1 MNKDIYGLT
10 EIEAEEKKKKG
21 LVNVDTED
29 SLRSVSSIVR
39 SNVFTL
45 FNGINIVLA
54 ILVIIAGSPKNI
66 LFAGVI
72 LTNTLT
78 GIFQELKARQ
88 TLKSLSIMN
97 KHPVKVLRD
106 GEKVTVS
113 PEDIVQDD
121 VVVLETGVQVP
132 VDGAILCNNTVEV
145 DNSALTGE
153 SEPDMKSIGDFL
165 YSGSIILSGYC
176 LLRAE
181 KVGDDRYMSKLSAEA
196 REFKISNS
204 ELKESIDKIIRFLVN
219 IILPLGLMLIISQ
232 MFFAGKPWRVALLS
246 TVAGIISM
254 IPEGL
259 VLLTTL
265 SFLMGVVRLA
275 KWNTLVQE
283 LPATEVLA
291 RIDTLCLDKTGTITK
306 GKLHISEIE
315 YLDAFESESE
325 KCIVRNSLLNGT
337 KDENITIETIVEN
350 AIQIVAKGFDV
361 VNPTQQAII
370 EYSEKYA
377 NGFNSEKLISDIIP
391 FNSERKWSSV
401 LLNDGSAVFTGAVE
415 ILCKNKY
422 CEFQTL
428 SESYSN
434 LGKRVLVIAYSDD
447 FDKENKDTSNIIP
460 LSLLIF
466 EDEIRESA
474 NATLKYFRSQGVDI
488 KIISGDNPLTVANI
502 SKKAGV
508 ENADKYVD
516 ASTLP
521 NSKEAIR
528 EALLENAVFGRV
540 TPEQKRD
547 IVEALQDMGKAVA
560 MTGDGINDVLAL
572 KKSDCAIALANGTD
586 AAKAVSHLVLLDED
600 FSNLTYVVDE
610 GRRIINNLERTA
622 GLYLSKTIYSIL
634 LSLFF
639 AVTALPYPFIPIQLT
654 LIGGLTIGIPSFFLA
669 IENNNEKV
677 NKGFLKRVL
686 IATVPKGATV
696 ALFSVLCFVVG
707 YKMKIDIGVVRTFTT
722 LVVGSIGMLILAMLS
737 SPLTRMRFTLL
748 LTMSLAFIASFVFPI
763 GRKIFSFHEISPIYF
778 LLAAGMV
785 VLSYFTIKLF
795 EKLAMKYG
803 EFILSRRRFFRNRK

>member
-10 EIEAEEKKKKG
+10 DTEVNDRVKKG

-45 FNGINIVLA
+45 FNGINLVLA

-66 LFAGVI
+66 LFSGVI

-88 TLKSLSIMN
+88 TLKKLSIMN
-97 KHPVKVLRD
+97 KHPVKVIREGKKL
-106 GEKVTVS
+106 TIS
-113 PEDIVQDD
+113 PEEIVQDD
-121 VVVLETGVQVP
+121 IVILETGVQVP
-132 VDGAILCNNTVEV
+132 VDGTILCDNTVEV

-153 SEPDMKSIGDFL
+153 SEPDIMSIGDYL
-165 YSGSIILSGYC
+165 HSGSIVLSGYC
-176 LLRAE
+176 QLKAE
-181 KVGDDRYMSKLSAEA
+181 KIGDDRYMSKLSAEA

-204 ELKESIDKIIRFLVN
+204 ELKESIDRIIRFLVN
-219 IILPLGLMLIISQ
+219 IIIPLGVMLIISQ
-232 MFFAGKPWRVALLS
+232 MLFAGKPWRVALLS
-246 TVAGIISM
+246 AVAGIISM

-265 SFLMGVVRLA
+265 SFLMGVIRLA

-291 RIDTLCLDKTGTITK
+291 RMDTLCLDKTGTITK
-306 GKLHISEIE
+306 GKLHISEID
-315 YLDAFESESE
+315 YLVLRESE
-325 KCIVRNSLLNGT
+325 KDISIVKNSILNS
-337 KDENITIETIVEN
+337 DENGDFNQESVVNN
-350 AIQIVAKGFDV
+350 AIKIVAKGFDV
-361 VNPTQQAII
+361 VNPTQRAII
-370 EYSEKYA
+370 EYSEKIECAAYA
-377 NGFNSEKLISDIIP
+377 ESLISDIVP
-391 FNSERKWSSV
+391 FNSKRKWSSV
-401 LLNDGSAVFTGAVE
+401 LLNNGSAVFTGALE
-415 ILCKNKY
+415 ILCKDTY
-422 CEFQTL
+422 CDFKNL
-428 SESYSN
+428 AESYSN
-434 LGKRVLVIAYSDD
+434 LGKRVLVIAYSDK
-447 FDKENKDTSNIIP
+447 FDKEVMDTSNVIP
-460 LSLLIF
+460 LALLVF

-474 NATLKYFRSQGVDI
+474 NSTLKYFRSQGVDI
-488 KIISGDNPLTVANI
+488 KIISGDNPITVSNI

-508 ENADKYVD
+508 ENADNYVD

-521 NSKEAIR
+521 DSKEALQR
-528 EALLENAVFGRV
+528 ALLDNAVFGRV

-547 IVEALQDMGKAVA
+547 IIEVLQDMGRTVA

-639 AVTALPYPFIPIQLT
+639 ALTALPYPFVPIQLT

-686 IATVPKGATV
+686 VATIPKGATV
-696 ALFSVLCFVVG
+696 ALFSIICFVVG
-707 YKMKIDIGVVRTFTT
+707 YKLKINLEVVRTFTT

-737 SPLTRMRFTLL
+737 QPLTRMRFMLL
-748 LTMSLAFIASFVFPI
+748 ISMTVPFLASFIVPI
-763 GRKIFSFHEISPIYF
+763 GRKIFSFHKLSPIYF

-785 VLSYFTIKLF
+785 VLSYFTILLL
-795 EKLAMKYG
+795 ERLTLEYG
-803 EFILSRRRFFRNRK
+803 EYIISKKRFFRRRK